1 MWGATWRRL
10 PRWLAAL
17 VPIAILAAALFIVH
31 RELSTQ
37 QLSRIL
43 DSARSI
49 PSTALA
55 LALTITAASYLV
67 LSLYDFLGLRYVGKR
82 LSSARI
88 VFTSFIAYAV
98 SHTLNLASVT
108 GAAIR
113 YRFYQS
119 DGLTVGDV
127 ARVTVFNALTLATGF
142 ALIAGCALAAAP
154 KEVAAALAVEPVWAR
169 ALGILMIAAVATYV
183 IFASRQ
189 GRVLRIRKWELKAPG
204 ARLALLQPLIG
215 VVDLTLASAV
225 LWTLLPSEMKVGFIS
240 FAGIYALAS
249 MAGVISAV
257 PAGIGVFESVM
268 LLLLPQVP
276 VHELAGS
283 LIAYR
288 VIYYLVPLSIAGVL
302 FAGRELV
309 AQRAR
314 LALMKRAAE
323 TYLGSIV
330 PEISAVAVF
339 LAALVLLLSGAT
351 QGIDARLAVFEEVFP
366 LPVLELSHLAGSAIG
381 VALLILARALLRR
394 VRAAWHISV
403 GLLIAGIVASVL
415 KGFRFEEAAFL
426 AAVLALLWVGRKAFY
441 RSSALLHERFTPG
454 WIASVAAAIALVIC
468 VGLIVHREVP
478 YSHDMWWTFAFHED
492 APRTLRGSLTASI
505 LAGGFLFANLLGPP
519 HRSLAIQTQL
529 VADKVR
535 GALTHAT
542 TSLAQAVLAGDK
554 RVLVSDSG
562 NAFIMYQVAGR
573 SWVALGDP
581 VGEAGEHQ
589 DLAWRFRELSD
600 RDGGWTVFYQV
611 TGEQLPMYLDL
622 GLTAV
627 KLGEEARV
635 PLATFSLDGSARA
648 EIRQAHRRVARSGAT
663 FEIVPAASS
672 GALLSQL
679 SAISDAWLDSKST
692 AEKRFSIGS
701 YSDDYVRQ
709 FPIALVRSGGAA
721 VAFANIWTTPSKQEV
736 SVDLMRFDGQA
747 PHGAMDYLFVE
758 LMLWARAQGYSWFNL
773 GMAPLAGLGTHRL
786 APMWHRLGN
795 FVFRHGEHFYN
806 FEGLRQYKA
815 KYHPTWEPRYLM
827 APGGLAVP
835 RILTDISILI
845 AGGVRELIAK

>member
-1 MWGATWRRL
+1 MRAATWRAL

-31 RELSTQ
+31 RELSAQ
-37 QLSRIL
+37 QLSHIL
-43 DSARSI
+43 DSARNI
-49 PSTALA
+49 PGTDLA
-55 LALTITAASYLV
+55 LALTLTVASYLV
-67 LSLYDFLGLRYVGKR
+67 LSLYDFLGLRYVGKS
-82 LSSARI
+82 LPSSRI

-98 SHTLNLASVT
+98 SHTLNLASIT

-113 YRFYQS
+113 YRFYGP

-127 ARVTVFNALTLATGF
+127 ARVTVFNALTLGTGF
-142 ALIAGCALAAAP
+142 ALIAGCVLAGAP
-154 KEVAAALAVEPVWAR
+154 NEVAAALAVDPAWAR
-169 ALGILMIAAVATYV
+169 ALGILMIAAVAMYV

-189 GRVLRIRKWELKAPG
+189 GRELRIRKWELQAPG
-204 ARLALLQPLIG
+204 ARLALLQPPIG
-215 VVDLTLASAV
+215 VLDLALASAV
-225 LWTLLPSEMKVGFIS
+225 LWTLLPAATKVGLIP
-240 FAGIYALAS
+240 FAGIYALAT
-249 MAGVISAV
+249 MAGVVSTV

-268 LLLLPQVP
+268 LLLMPQVSRP
-276 VHELAGS
+276 ELLGA

-288 VIYYLVPLSIAGVL
+288 VIYYVVPLSLAGVL
-302 FAGRELV
+302 FAGRELIE
-309 AQRAR
+309 QRAR
-314 LALMKRAAE
+314 LVVMKRAAE
-323 TYLGSIV
+323 AYMGSIV

-339 LAALVLLLSGAT
+339 LAALVLLLSGVT
-351 QGIDARLAVFEEVFP
+351 PGIDARLAVFKDVFP

-381 VALLILARALLRR
+381 VALLVLARALLRR
-394 VRAAWHISV
+394 VRAAWDISI
-403 GLLIAGIVASVL
+403 GLLCAGIVASVL
-415 KGFRFEEAAFL
+415 KGFAFEEAVFL
-426 AAVLALLWVGRKAFY
+426 AAVLALLWIGKKAFY

-454 WIASVAAAIALVIC
+454 WIASVAAALALVFC

-478 YSHDMWWTFAFHED
+478 YSHELWWTFALHGD
-492 APRTLRGSLTASI
+492 ASRTLRGSLTASI
-505 LAGGFLFANLLGPP
+505 LAGGFIFANLLGPP

-529 VADKVR
+529 VADEVR
-535 GALTHAT
+535 GALAHAT

-581 VGEAGEHQ
+581 VGEARERE

-600 RDGGWTVFYQV
+600 RYGGWTVFYQV
-611 TGEQLPMYLDL
+611 CGEELPLYVDL
-622 GLTAV
+622 GLRAV

-635 PLATFSLDGSARA
+635 PLATFSLDGSERA
-648 EIRQAHRRVARSGAT
+648 EIRRAHRRVAKSGAT
-663 FEIVPAASS
+663 FEIVPAANS
-672 GALLSQL
+672 GALLPQL
-679 SAISDAWLDSKST
+679 AAISDAWLANKST
-692 AEKRFSIGS
+692 AEKRFSVGS

-709 FPIALVRSGGAA
+709 FPIAVVRSAGVP
-721 VAFANIWTTPSKQEV
+721 VAFANIWTTPSKQEL

-747 PHGAMDYLFVE
+747 PRGAMDFLFVE
-758 LMLWARAQGYSWFNL
+758 LMLWARAQGYGWFNL
-773 GMAPLAGLGTHRL
+773 GMAPLAGLGTHRF
-786 APMWHRLGN
+786 APMWQRIGN

-815 KYHPTWEPRYLM
+815 KYQPTWEPRYLM

-835 RILTDISILI
+835 RVLTDISILI